1 MSKFLKTKDAIIL
14 FEHKFFHIVRT
25 PKWFHSLKVVCRE
38 WGENVYKETLFSNA
52 KVDIS
57 KIKENIEYIDNFLK
71 ENEAEKYID
80 GYWFTKLSEDKK
92 KEFANKILEIWHTD
106 NFEKFEIED
115 FDENWNSEKFLNLVY
130 KPLITLWLKEEFGWF
145 TIEVPLP
152 KISDA
157 LWIEFENKEQERRF
171 NSKLEHLYE
180 KKETFGKFS
189 YSRVE
194 EYDRKKIWE
203 FIISKI
209 LENKKIKEI
218 FEHNHIELYIHN
230 LTLENSYLFSKR
242 VFVLEV
248 NISMRRKNTF
258 NDKNSLNLF
267 FPTAKNENE
276 AIYQFSQANYD
287 WKNVKEVK
295 TFMENEEKINLLKIE
310 EIIKTDKNFPTSFF
324 VFQYDWDNLI
334 EDRLNILRSTWIT
347 KEVYRNFV
355 NSVLKKEVWV
365 DNYEV
370 FINMKSKDFYEL
382 KHKQQFLE
390 MMFFNKEIQ
399 NIRSRYKLNSLSF
412 SYEIPKDYS
421 RTISIDKNYWK
432 SFDFIFWDKLKDFIN
447 SEKVHSFITENF
459 IDEFKYIEDKFNI
472 SLKRDWENLNVSLK
486 DWQATN
492 FNGQKFEKEEVFQD
506 LILPLA
512 NLWEYST
519 ENIFKAYDEIILW
532 KNLEKYWRR
541 EMVNNENEKEIVFE
555 SHMVLFILG
564 SVLDKIEQIWEIKF
578 TFDNCLFKFWL
589 EKSIFDENHWGNKIL
604 KKLAQ
609 TDEFKNF
616 FKERFKDELDFK
628 KQLIAYSNENFENA
642 FHRQDFVGNTE
653 TLLWRR

>member
-1 MSKFLKTKDAIIL
+1 
-14 FEHKFFHIVRT
+14 
-25 PKWFHSLKVVCRE
+25 
-38 WGENVYKETLFSNA
+38 
-52 KVDIS
+52 
-57 KIKENIEYIDNFLK
+57 
-71 ENEAEKYID
+71 
-80 GYWFTKLSEDKK
+80 
-92 KEFANKILEIWHTD
+92 
-106 NFEKFEIED
+106 
-115 FDENWNSEKFLNLVY
+115 
-130 KPLITLWLKEEFGWF
+130 
-145 TIEVPLP
+145 
-152 KISDA
+152 
-157 LWIEFENKEQERRF
+157 
-171 NSKLEHLYE
+171 
-180 KKETFGKFS
+180 
-189 YSRVE
+189 
-194 EYDRKKIWE
+194 
-203 FIISKI
+203 
-209 LENKKIKEI
+209 
-218 FEHNHIELYIHN
+218 
-230 LTLENSYLFSKR
+230 
-242 VFVLEV
+242 
-248 NISMRRKNTF
+248 MRRKNTF

-324 VFQYDWDNLI
+324 VFQYDWENLI
-334 EDRLNILRSTWIT
+334 EERLNILRSTWIT

-365 DNYEV
+365 DNYEI
-370 FINMKSKDFYEL
+370 FINMKPKDFYEL

-390 MMFFNKEIQ
+390 MMFFNKEIP

-421 RTISIDKNYWK
+421 RTILIDKNYWK

-447 SEKVHSFITENF
+447 SEKIHSFITENF
-459 IDEFKYIEDKFNI
+459 IEDFRFLEDKFNI
-472 SLKRDWENLNVSLK
+472 NLKRDWEKLNVSLK